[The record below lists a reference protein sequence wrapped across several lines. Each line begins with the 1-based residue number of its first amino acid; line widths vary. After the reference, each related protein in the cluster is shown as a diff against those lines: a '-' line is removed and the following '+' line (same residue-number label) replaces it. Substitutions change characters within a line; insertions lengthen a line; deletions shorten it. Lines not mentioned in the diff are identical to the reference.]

1 MGQGRS
7 VVFESSSWTRQDNF
21 FEVYH
26 AIFRYYNGSQSYGQ
40 ICVFLDIFNS
50 IYNNYLDSAEILM
63 HCVFITFII

>member
-7 VVFESSSWTRQDNF
+7 VVFESSSWTQQYDF

-26 AIFRYYNGSQSYGQ
+26 AIFHYYNGSQSYGQ

-63 HCVFITFII
+63 HCVFTTFII